1 MTVCIREDCT
11 VVEMNGLELSMSTD
25 PILSNIMLS
34 KTCKGARHEHSD
46 ISCMPISEKGQN

>member
-1 MTVCIREDCT
+1 MTVFIRENCT

-34 KTCKGARHEHSD
+34 KTCKGARHVHGDVSF
-46 ISCMPISEKGQN
+46 MHISEKGQN